1 MPSTYE
7 KVIAAAGTGATS
19 VTLSVI
25 PATYTDLVLVMN
37 GTASSGTNV
46 YARFNGDTGSNY
58 SVTRIVGNGST
69 ATSDRNSNYTSLQ
82 TFMGY
87 YDTTVGTSIM
97 QVMNYAN
104 TTTYKTALARY
115 NYTTNEVT
123 AAVGLWRSTAAIN
136 SITILTSNAATFPSS
151 TTFTLYG
158 IKAA

>member
-158 IKAA
+158 MKAA